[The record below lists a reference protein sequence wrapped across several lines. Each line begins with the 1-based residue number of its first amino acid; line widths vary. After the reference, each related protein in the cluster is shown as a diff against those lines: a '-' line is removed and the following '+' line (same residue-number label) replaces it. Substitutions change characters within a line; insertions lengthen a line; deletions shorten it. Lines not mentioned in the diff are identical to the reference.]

1 MIKNH
6 FKTALRSLLKQ
17 KIFTLINIT
26 GLAIGI
32 SAAMVIYLVVTY
44 DFSFDKAYP
53 GGERVYRVVSEF
65 DFKGQ
70 TGYNPGV
77 PAPLG
82 AEVRTQVTG
91 IEQASAFFIFDHD
104 AHILVPSS
112 AATPIALK
120 KQNQILLTDDAYF
133 KLVPY
138 QWLAG
143 SQKNALTRPYQVVL
157 TAARAKIFFP
167 ELSFANVIGRQVIY
181 NDSLTVTVSGV
192 VADLKENTDFTF
204 HDFISLSSADHNP
217 NLLADYANKNW
228 NNTSDGNQLF
238 IKLSPGASAKAV
250 QKQINAVYQS
260 HGKGKN
266 VFKTQILNLQPLSD
280 LHFNSHYGNFN
291 QRVAN
296 TKVLYSLLGV
306 AAFLLLLGCINFINL
321 TTAQSSLRAKEIGV
335 RKTIGGTR
343 KQLVSQF
350 LTETFSLTAIATL
363 LSAVLV
369 YYLLKLFANF
379 IPAGISYSMLLT
391 PATGLFV
398 VLLVVGITLLSG
410 LYPAL
415 VMSAYQPLQIIKNQR
430 AVSGK
435 GNTHYLRQGLT
446 VAQFVIAQIFV
457 MATLLVSN
465 QIYYLLHKDLG
476 FNKDAKLYLHASYK
490 QANTN
495 RQSLLVEKL
504 HAIPQINLVSLGTE
518 PPSSRGTMSTHM
530 SYKDGKKDIESTVYL
545 KFGDENYFKLYDL
558 KLLAGRSPQLRDTL
572 KGIVINQTFCKELGF
587 RNPAQAVGKMLNS
600 NDTGKPVEIIG
611 VVKDFHQLSLHTP
624 ILPLAIGYGDSPYR
638 EKVVHIA
645 LGKQMQGK
653 KNWSEAI
660 AQIGKAWKEVY
671 PEDDFD
677 YTFLDASV
685 ASYYESEQN
694 TGKLLNWAT
703 GLSVFISC
711 LGLLGL
717 AIHTTNQRT
726 KEIGIRKVM
735 GATIAQIVSMLS
747 IDFVKLIVLAFVI
760 AVPIAWYALN
770 QWLQNFAYHTSLNF
784 WLFSGTIVSTILIAL
799 LSMSTQTMKAA
810 MANPV
815 KSLRSE

>member
-1 MIKNH
+1 MLKNH
-6 FKTALRSLLKQ
+6 FKTAIRSLLKQ
-17 KIFTLINIT
+17 KVFTLINIT

-53 GGERVYRVVSEF
+53 GGERIYRVVSEF

-70 TGYNPGV
+70 TGYSSGV

-82 AEVRTQVTG
+82 AEVRAQVTG
-91 IEQASAFFIFDHD
+91 IEQASSFFIFDYD
-104 AHILVPSS
+104 AHIRVPSS
-112 AATPIALK
+112 AATPVELK

-133 KLVPY
+133 KLIPY

-157 TAARAKIFFP
+157 TAARAQLFFP
-167 ELSFANVIGRQVIY
+167 ELSFANVIGKQVIY
-181 NDSLTVTVSGV
+181 NDSLTLTVSGV
-192 VADLKENTDFTF
+192 VADLKQNTDFTF

-228 NNTSDGNQLF
+228 NNTSDVNQLF
-238 IKLSPGASAKAV
+238 IKLGPGASAKAV

-260 HGKGKN
+260 HGKGKEG
-266 VFKTQILNLQPLSD
+266 FKTQILNLQPLCD

-350 LTETFSLTAIATL
+350 LTETFSLTVIATL

-369 YYLLKLFANF
+369 YYLLKLFADF
-379 IPAGISYSMLLT
+379 IPAGITYAMLLT

-415 VMSAYQPLQIIKNQR
+415 VMSAYQPVQIIKNQR
-430 AVSGK
+430 AVNGK
-435 GNTHYLRQGLT
+435 GNTYYLRQGLT

-476 FNKDAKLYLHASYK
+476 FNKDAKLYLRTSYR

-504 HAIPQINLVSLGTE
+504 QAIPQISLVSLGTE

-530 SYKDGKKDIESTVYL
+530 SYKDGQKDIGSTVYL

-572 KGIVINQTFCKELGF
+572 KGIVINQTFCNELGF

-624 ILPLAIGYGDSPYR
+624 ILPLALGYGDSPYR
-638 EKVVHIA
+638 KTVVHIS

-671 PEDDFD
+671 PEDDFE
-677 YTFLDASV
+677 YTFLDESV

-747 IDFVKLIVLAFVI
+747 IDFVKLIILAFVI

-784 WLFSGTIVSTILIAL
+784 WLFAGTIVSTILIAL
-799 LSMSTQTMKAA
+799 LSMSTQTLKAA

>member
-1 MIKNH
+1 MIKNYY
-6 FKTALRSLLKQ
+6 KTAFRSLLKH
-17 KIFTLINIT
+17 KVFTLINIV

-44 DFSFDKAYP
+44 DFGFDKTHP
-53 GGERVYRVVSEF
+53 GGNRIYRVVS
-65 DFKGQ
+65 DFNFKDQ
-70 TGYNPGV
+70 AGYNPGV

-82 AEVRTQVTG
+82 AEARAQVTG
-91 IEQASAFFIFDHD
+91 LEQAASFFIFDHD
-104 AHILVPSS
+104 AHIRVPSS
-112 AATPIALK
+112 AATPVELK
-120 KQNQILLTDDAYF
+120 KQNQIILTDNAYF
-133 KLVPY
+133 KLIPY

-143 SQKNALTRPYQVVL
+143 SEESALQRPYQVVL
-157 TAARAKIFFP
+157 TADRAKLFFP
-167 ELSFANVIGRQVIY
+167 ELNFANVIGKQVIY
-181 NDSLTVTVSGV
+181 NDSLTLTVSGV
-192 VADLKENTDFTF
+192 VANLQQPTDFTF

-217 NLLADYANKNW
+217 NLMADYANKNW
-228 NNTSDGNQLF
+228 NNTSDVNQLF

-250 QKQINAVYQS
+250 QKQINAVYHS
-260 HGKGKN
+260 HGKGKIG
-266 VFKTQILNLQPLSD
+266 FKTQSLNLQPLSN
-280 LHFNSHYGNFN
+280 LHFNTHYGNFN
-291 QRVAN
+291 QRTAN
-296 TKVLYSLLGV
+296 KKVLYSLLGV

-321 TTAQSSLRAKEIGV
+321 TTAQSTLRAKEIGV

-350 LTETFSLTAIATL
+350 LTETFLLTGIATL

-369 YYLLKLFANF
+369 FYLLKLFANF
-379 IPAGISYSMLLT
+379 IPTGVTYSMLLT
-391 PATGLFV
+391 PATGIFMF
-398 VLLVVGITLLSG
+398 LLVAAITLLSG

-415 VMSAYQPLQIIKNQR
+415 IMSAYQPVQVIKNQR

-435 GNTHYLRQGLT
+435 GNTYFLRQGLT

-476 FNKDAKLYLHASYK
+476 FNKDAKLYFRTSYR
-490 QANTN
+490 QINTN
-495 RQSLLVEKL
+495 KQDLLVDKL
-504 HAIPQINLVSLGTE
+504 RAIPQISMVSLGTD

-530 SYKDGKKDIESTVYL
+530 SYKDGKKEIESIVYL

-558 KLLAGRSPQLRDTL
+558 KLLAGRSPQQRDTL
-572 KGIVINQTFCKELGF
+572 KGIVINETFCKELGF
-587 RNPAQAVGKMLNS
+587 RTPAQAVGKMLNS
-600 NDTGKPVEIIG
+600 NDTAKPAEIIG
-611 VVKDFHQLSLHTP
+611 VVKDFHQLSLHAP
-624 ILPLAIGYGDSPYR
+624 IMPLALGYGDSPYR
-638 EKVVHIA
+638 KMVVHIA

-653 KNWSEAI
+653 RNWAEAI
-660 AQIGKAWKEVY
+660 AKIEKAWKEVY
-671 PEDDFD
+671 PEEDFD
-677 YTFLDASV
+677 YTFLDESV

-747 IDFVKLIVLAFVI
+747 IDFVKLIILAFVI

-770 QWLQNFAYHTSLNF
+770 QWLQNFAYHTSISF
-784 WLFSGTIVSTILIAL
+784 GLFAGTIVSTILIAL
-799 LSMSTQTMKAA
+799 LSMSTQTFKAA

>member
-1 MIKNH
+1 MIKNY
-6 FKTALRSLLKQ
+6 FKTALRSLLKH
-17 KIFTLINIT
+17 KVFTLINVI

-44 DFSFDKAYP
+44 DFGFDKAHP
-53 GGERVYRVVSEF
+53 GGERIYRVVSDF
-65 DFKGQ
+65 NFKGQ
-70 TGYNPGV
+70 QGFNSGV

-82 AEVRTQVTG
+82 AEVHAQVTG
-91 IEQASAFFIFDHD
+91 IEQAASFFIFDHD
-104 AHILVPSS
+104 AHIRVPSS
-112 AATPIALK
+112 AATPVELK
-120 KQNQILLTDDAYF
+120 KQNQIVFTDDAYF
-133 KLVPY
+133 KLIPY

-143 SQKNALTRPYQVVL
+143 SQTNALKRPYQVVL
-157 TAARAKIFFP
+157 TAQRAQLFFP
-167 ELSFANVIGRQVIY
+167 EVNFANVIGKQVIY
-181 NDSLTVTVSGV
+181 NDSLTLTVSGV
-192 VADLKENTDFTF
+192 VADLKQPTDFTF

-228 NNTSDGNQLF
+228 NNTSDGSQLF
-238 IKLSPGASAKAV
+238 IKVSPGASAKGV
-250 QKQINAVYQS
+250 QKQINAVYQG
-260 HGKGKN
+260 HGEGKN
-266 VFKTQILNLQPLSD
+266 GFKTQHLNLQPLSD

-291 QRVAN
+291 QRTAN
-296 TKVLYSLLGV
+296 KKVLYSLLGV

-321 TTAQSSLRAKEIGV
+321 TTAQSTLRAKEIGV

-350 LTETFSLTAIATL
+350 LTETFLLTGIATV

-369 YYLLKLFANF
+369 SYLLKLFADF
-379 IPAGISYSMLLT
+379 IPSGITYSMLLT
-391 PATGLFV
+391 PETGLFIA
-398 VLLVVGITLLSG
+398 LLVIFITLLSG

-415 VMSAYQPLQIIKNQR
+415 VMSGHQPAQVIKNQR

-435 GNTHYLRQGLT
+435 GNTYLLRQGLT

-476 FNKDAKLYLHASYK
+476 FNKDAKLYFQASYRHINTDK
-490 QANTN
+490 QD
-495 RQSLLVEKL
+495 LLVEKL
-504 HAIPQINLVSLGTE
+504 RAIPQISMVSLGTD

-530 SYKDGKKDIESTVYL
+530 AYKDGKKEIESIVYL
-545 KFGDENYFKLYDL
+545 KFGDENYAKLYDL
-558 KLLAGRSPQLRDTL
+558 KLLAGRSPQQRDTS
-572 KGIVINQTFCKELGF
+572 KGIVINETFCKELGF
-587 RNPAQAVGKMLNS
+587 RTPAQAVGKMLAS

-611 VVKDFHQLSLHTP
+611 VIKDFHQLSLHAP
-624 ILPLAIGYGDSPYR
+624 IMPLALGYSNSPYR
-638 EKVVHIA
+638 EMVVHIA
-645 LGKQMQGK
+645 LGKQMQGNR
-653 KNWSEAI
+653 NWSEAI
-660 AQIGKAWKEVY
+660 AKIEKAWKEVY
-671 PEDDFD
+671 PEEDFD
-677 YTFLDASV
+677 YTFLDESV

-735 GATIAQIVSMLS
+735 GATITQIVSMLS
-747 IDFVKLIVLAFVI
+747 IDFVKLIILAFVI

-770 QWLQNFAYHTSLNF
+770 QWLQNFAYHTSISL
-784 WLFSGTIVSTILIAL
+784 WLFAGTIVSTILIAL
-799 LSMSTQTMKAA
+799 LSMSTQTLKAA